1 MQPQQQP
8 QFTLEEIEDAVRPQF
23 SWDRSDT
30 RTRWRN
36 ANREM
41 TNWNEWMGA
50 SVFVGLACLFG
61 HPIREVKVH
70 MDLEPSEVEQRLQF
84 FKQNMQAFTSRLLKG
99 KDEAPR
105 KKAETDT
112 ILYRKTSL
120 TMNALRLTAQIK
132 QRKR

>member
-1 MQPQQQP
+1 MTKQP
-8 QFTLEEIEDAVRPQF
+8 QFSLEEIESAVRPQF
-23 SWDRSDT
+23 SWDRSDP

-70 MDLEPSEVEQRLQF
+70 MDLEPAEVEQRLQF
-84 FKQNMQAFTSRLLKG
+84 FKHNMQRFTSRLLKD
-99 KDEAPR
+99 KEETPR
-105 KKAETDT
+105 KKADTDA

-120 TMNALRLTAQIK
+120 TMNALRLTAQYK
-132 QRKR
+132 TKKR